1 MKEVV
6 FIRQNIEKWRQTEQ
20 TVEHVG
26 EASPDALADAYID
39 VTSDLAFAQTHYPD
53 SRITL
58 YLNNLASALHNEL
71 YKNKRE
77 KWSRIVTFWTREMPD
92 TIWEARR
99 ELLSSFLI
107 FLASA
112 LIGVLSQWLDADFAR
127 FVMGDHYVEMTLDNI
142 ASGHPMGVYNSS
154 EGTLM
159 FVGITTNNVQVSF
172 LVFAL
177 GALTSFASGWI
188 LFQNGLMMG
197 TFQTFFAQ
205 HGLLWPSFL
214 AIWLHG
220 TLEISAIIVAG
231 AAGLAMGNSLLFPG
245 TYSRLLA
252 AYGLPSRSQA
262 RTQDSHRH
270 RAHLH
275 CGSLHRELHDPP
287 RGVARRHAPCGH
299 PTLGCVYYLLLPIPA
314 LQTKSWNRKSERLNS
329 TRHGRSARKSAT
341 RSSS

>member
-99 ELLSSFLI
+99 ELLSSFLLV
-107 FLASA
+107 LASA

-245 TYSRLLA
+245 TYSRLTAFRRGAKRGLRIVIGTVPIFIA
-252 AYGLPSRSQA
+252 AAFIESFM
-262 RTQDSHRH
+262 TRH
-270 RAHLH
+270 VEWPDDMRLTIILLSA
-275 CGSLHRELHDPP
+275 
-287 RGVARRHAPCGH
+287 AFI
-299 PTLGCVYYLLLPIPA
+299 TYYYLYLPY
-314 LQTKSWNRKSERLNS
+314 KRN
-329 TRHGRSARKSAT
+329 HGTGKAKD
-341 RSSS
+341 

>member
-26 EASPDALADAYID
+26 DASPDALADAYID

-245 TYSRLLA
+245 TYSRLTAFRRGAKRGLRIVIGTVPIFIAAAFIESFMTRHVEWPDDMRLA
-252 AYGLPSRSQA
+252 VILLSAAFITY
-262 RTQDSHRH
+262 
-270 RAHLH
+270 
-275 CGSLHRELHDPP
+275 
-287 RGVARRHAPCGH
+287 
-299 PTLGCVYYLLLPIPA
+299 YYLYLPYKRNHGTGK
-314 LQTKSWNRKSERLNS
+314 TKD
-329 TRHGRSARKSAT
+329 
-341 RSSS
+341 